1 MRPFFIIYF
10 FLLAATVS
18 LLGFRGCK
26 SKKPP
31 LEVFPDM
38 DRQMRFHEQGK
49 TGFFSDDRMDRLP
62 VPGTIP
68 HVTDVQEA
76 YIHLSPDNRFRDD
89 VYLASGKRE
98 DGTFGSGFPMEVSQE
113 AMKEGRELYTI
124 YCAICH
130 GDSGNGRGVV
140 GQDRYGYTISSLLQS
155 RIMELPEG
163 DIFNTIT
170 MGKGTMGP
178 YGARIRVEERWKIV
192 LYVRAL
198 QRAASASIED
208 VPAEKRGDLGL

>member
-1 MRPFFIIYF
+1 MRQFFIIYF
-10 FLLAATVS
+10 FLLAATLS

-26 SKKPP
+26 TTKPP
-31 LEVFPDM
+31 IEVFPDM

-49 TGFFSDDRMDRLP
+49 TGFFGDDRMDRLP
-62 VPGTIP
+62 VPGAIP

-76 YIHLSPDNRFRDD
+76 YEHLSPDNRLREDA
-89 VYLASGKRE
+89 YLATGKNN
-98 DGTFGSGFPMEVSQE
+98 DGTFGSGFPIEVSHL
-113 AMKEGRELYTI
+113 AMEEGRELYGI

-170 MGKGTMGP
+170 LGKGTMGP
-178 YGARIRVEERWKIV
+178 YGARIRVEDRWKIV
-192 LYVRAL
+192 LYVKAL
-198 QRAASASIED
+198 QRAAAAGVED
-208 VPAEKRGDLGL
+208 VPAEKRGELGL